1 MEFFPEMDYHQAMP
15 QALYRKYRPKRLE
28 DVLGQDTNIAILKNA
43 AKAGKLGH
51 AYIFHGARGTG
62 KTSTARLI
70 AKLLNCE
77 RRRSDPAF
85 AAQGEPCNECRTCLA
100 IDAQNAMDVIEID
113 AASNRGIDEIRNL
126 KESIRTAPAGGPGAS
141 KVYIIDEAHML
152 TGAAFNALL
161 KTLEEPPAHAVIIMA
176 TTEFEKLPPTI
187 TSRAQRFTFRKQPKT
202 VIMEKL
208 AAIAKEETIAIEP
221 AALELIAA
229 VGEGSFR
236 DAESLLEQV
245 ASFGGASGK
254 KGTPSTITLADT
266 ERITGRTGLR
276 KVHAFAALMIAKDT
290 KEALAY
296 LDLSREKLQ
305 NELHSLAQKQNKLLD
320 TYLAELVS
328 EDVYKAKTAILKRD
342 EIGIKGEIAKLEQEN
357 GEGEITLEQIKNVF
371 YKGNSARKEYLA
383 ADDEQKRIL
392 VSELLWN
399 LSIGSRKVQDLQFK
413 SVYSMIAK
421 SPKPGNLGE
430 MLPGLDSN
438 QDTQGQN
445 LESYH

>member
-296 LDLSREKLQ
+296 LAELADEGHNLVQFTKDLIHYLRKTL
-305 NELHSLAQKQNKLLD
+305 SLAVNPSL
-320 TYLAELVS
+320 
-328 EDVYKAKTAILKRD
+328 TASFEKDLTKD
-342 EIGIKGEIAKLEQEN
+342 E
-357 GEGEITLEQIKNVF
+357 
-371 YKGNSARKEYLA
+371 LA
-383 ADDEQKRIL
+383 AMQTLGTEQGADTATL
-392 VSELLWN
+392 VRLIKALIRAYAEMRYSPFAAVPLEVMLVEQ
-399 LSIGSRKVQDLQFK
+399 LS
-413 SVYSMIAK
+413 
-421 SPKPGNLGE
+421 
-430 MLPGLDSN
+430 
-438 QDTQGQN
+438 
-445 LESYH
+445 

>member
-229 VGEGSFR
+229 VSEGSFR

-296 LDLSREKLQ
+296 LAELADEGHNLVQFTKDLIHYLRKTL
-305 NELHSLAQKQNKLLD
+305 SLAVNP
-320 TYLAELVS
+320 S
-328 EDVYKAKTAILKRD
+328 
-342 EIGIKGEIAKLEQEN
+342 
-357 GEGEITLEQIKNVF
+357 
-371 YKGNSARKEYLA
+371 LA
-383 ADDEQKRIL
+383 ASFEKDLTKDELAAMQTLGTEQGADTATL
-392 VSELLWN
+392 VRLIKALIRAYAEMRYSPFAAVPLEVMLVEQ
-399 LSIGSRKVQDLQFK
+399 LS
-413 SVYSMIAK
+413 
-421 SPKPGNLGE
+421 
-430 MLPGLDSN
+430 
-438 QDTQGQN
+438 
-445 LESYH
+445 